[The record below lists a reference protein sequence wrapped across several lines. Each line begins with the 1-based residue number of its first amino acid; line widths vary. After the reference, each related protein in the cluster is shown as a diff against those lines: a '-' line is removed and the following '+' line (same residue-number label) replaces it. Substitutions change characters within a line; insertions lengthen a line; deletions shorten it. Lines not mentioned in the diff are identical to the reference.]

1 MPQAV
6 QTLIHRVIHTY
17 VYVYVY
23 IYDVY
28 TALLIGKSPNIRS
41 NTVHIYDSGQPYL
54 STYMLFTSTT
64 CPWGDLCYIYLICQ
78 FVSYR
83 DYCHT
88 PLPVTCSYL
97 LVTRSYLPVTH
108 PYLSHAPT
116 CHMPLPV
123 THSYLPITR
132 PYLSQLLSTCHTPLP
147 VTCPYLSH
155 APTCHA
161 LLPVTRSYLPITR
174 SYLPIIRPYL
184 SRAPTCHA
192 LLSTCHTLLS
202 TYHTP
207 LPVTCPYLWERGP
220 NRIQSMRCLV
230 PLSATL
236 VGAEAEHRPHA
247 CPAKMMMCVAQNQSR
262 GNVKAR
268 LHQTTFRSPQDFRCC
283 TGGQE
288 QSLYVN
294 ACPAGRV
301 SSIKVSCDCVQTIA

>member
-123 THSYLPITR
+123 T
-132 PYLSQLLSTCHTPLP
+132 C
-147 VTCPYLSH
+147 
-155 APTCHA
+155 
-161 LLPVTRSYLPITR
+161 
-174 SYLPIIRPYL
+174 PYL

-192 LLSTCHTLLS
+192 LLSTCHTLLSTYHTLLS

>member
-1 MPQAV
+1 MGRP
-6 QTLIHRVIHTY
+6 
-17 VYVYVY
+17 
-23 IYDVY
+23 
-28 TALLIGKSPNIRS
+28 LLYLPNLSICQLPRLLS
-41 NTVHIYDSGQPYL
+41 HAPTCHMLL
-54 STYMLFTSTT
+54 STCHTLLST
-64 CPWGDLCYIYLICQ
+64 
-78 FVSYR
+78 
-83 DYCHT
+83 CHT
-88 PLPVTCSYL
+88 PLPVTRPYL
-97 LVTRSYLPVTH
+97 SHALTCHTLLSTYHTPLPVTALI
-108 PYLSHAPT
+108 YLSHAPT

-123 THSYLPITR
+123 T
-132 PYLSQLLSTCHTPLP
+132 C
-147 VTCPYLSH
+147 
-155 APTCHA
+155 
-161 LLPVTRSYLPITR
+161 
-174 SYLPIIRPYL
+174 PYL
-184 SRAPTCHA
+184 SRAPTCHT
-192 LLSTCHTLLS
+192 LLSTYHTLLS

>member
-123 THSYLPITR
+123 T
-132 PYLSQLLSTCHTPLP
+132 C
-147 VTCPYLSH
+147 
-155 APTCHA
+155 
-161 LLPVTRSYLPITR
+161 
-174 SYLPIIRPYL
+174 PYL
-184 SRAPTCHA
+184 SRAPTCHT
-192 LLSTCHTLLS
+192 LLSTYHTLLS

-207 LPVTCPYLWERGP
+207 LPVTRSYLSRAPIYLSHAPIYLSYATTCHMPLPVGERP
-220 NRIQSMRCLV
+220 KQDTEYEMSCSIER
-230 PLSATL
+230 
-236 VGAEAEHRPHA
+236 HA
-247 CPAKMMMCVAQNQSR
+247 CGGRGGASTTCMPCKDDDVCCTKSEQGECQGSPASDYFQITTRLSVLHWGPGTESVRECMPCGKSF
-262 GNVKAR
+262 
-268 LHQTTFRSPQDFRCC
+268 LHQS
-283 TGGQE
+283 E
-288 QSLYVN
+288 L
-294 ACPAGRV
+294 
-301 SSIKVSCDCVQTIA
+301 